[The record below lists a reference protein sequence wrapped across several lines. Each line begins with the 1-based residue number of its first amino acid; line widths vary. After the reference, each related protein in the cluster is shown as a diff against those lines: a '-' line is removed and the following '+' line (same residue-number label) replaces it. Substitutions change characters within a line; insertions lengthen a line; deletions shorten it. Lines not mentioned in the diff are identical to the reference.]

1 MSPTRLEAQPRLFIY
16 SFSDIAC
23 YRITEL
29 CIFQFK
35 KREPKMHSSNSSYLI
50 YNNSSKYQSSIGAR
64 GVAKSIVEKRSL
76 IYSYLLGRGGGYL
89 VQYQKHAMS

>member
-1 MSPTRLEAQPRLFIY
+1 
-16 SFSDIAC
+16 
-23 YRITEL
+23 
-29 CIFQFK
+29 
-35 KREPKMHSSNSSYLI
+35 MHSSNSSYLI